1 MNKKMGMSTAMM
13 NAKKMIENWKYKKIE
28 IILFNSYT
36 IIYMVSS
43 EEYNKL
49 DKYECFIN
57 SSNKNNKDLIDLVTN
72 YTNVIESNRN
82 LEDRSK
88 IGEYRNVNKNFS
100 QYLRNSNFIK
110 KRDMLV
116 LLSNE
121 LNNITKFKT
130 QLHYREDL
138 IVRWNIIKNYYA
150 VVKESTNENSPLIPT
165 MYRDNATSKKK
176 TKNFWRNHR
185 EAAVPVVDVKKLSR
199 MAPILLLLYVFSN
212 NV

>member
-1 MNKKMGMSTAMM
+1 MSTAMM

-36 IIYMVSS
+36 IFYMVSS

-57 SSNKNNKDLIDLVTN
+57 SSYKNNKNLIDLVTN

-82 LEDRSK
+82 LEDRMK
-88 IGEYRNVNKNFS
+88 ILDYQNINKSFN
-100 QYLRNSNFIK
+100 QYLKDSNFINK
-110 KRDMLV
+110 KEMMV
-116 LLSNE
+116 LLSKE
-121 LNNITKFKT
+121 LNDISRFKS

-138 IVRWNIIKNYYA
+138 IVRWNIIKNYYV
-150 VVKESTNENSPLIPT
+150 VVKESTNESSPLIPK
-165 MYRDNATSKKK
+165 MDRNDATSKKK

-185 EAAVPVVDVKKLSR
+185 EVAVPVVDVKKLSR

-212 NV
+212 NG